1 MNNRLVLQLREK
13 AYKKASARAI
23 SLPYEM
29 KNSEFDTMFQEMF
42 VELIVRECAMKA
54 NATAIDLR
62 IRTELDARKH
72 VGDCIL
78 KCFGVEE

>member
-13 AYKKASARAI
+13 AYKKASARAT

-42 VELIVRECAMKA
+42 VESIVHDFLSELTNDDALGEARI
-54 NATAIDLR
+54 ATIKRLA
-62 IRTELDARKH
+62 EKWGVARD
-72 VGDCIL
+72 GR
-78 KCFGVEE
+78 GE

>member
-23 SLPYEM
+23 SAPYEM

-42 VELIVRECAMKA
+42 VELIVRECAEVA
-54 NATAIDLR
+54 GETRWAVPPTQEQIASS
-62 IRTELDARKH
+62 IRQH
-72 VGDCIL
+72 
-78 KCFGVEE
+78 FGVEE

>member
-42 VELIVRECAMKA
+42 VESIVHDFLSELTNDDSLGKQRV
-54 NATAIDLR
+54 TAIKRL
-62 IRTELDARKH
+62 ANKW
-72 VGDCIL
+72 
-78 KCFGVEE
+78 GVDND